1 MEKEDKAR
9 LDDMRRRFL
18 EVGVEALSPQETL
31 ELLFSYASTRTDS
44 AALSRGLLLQ
54 YGSMQNLFSASLE
67 MLKNGGLEESLS
79 VFVTLVGQVGRQIF
93 LEGME
98 SKPDAFTENAN
109 IGRYFLELVRGQPHD
124 SVYELCLNGGAF
136 LSCAPLADGDA
147 LLEDTD
153 IRREIIRRIAENAL
167 TSAANGVALCRH
179 VSGGLLVPSVTDRIL
194 IERVRAALDTLR
206 VNFRDYVLVTDN
218 DFVSMSETG
227 LMERPWEIGQ

>member
-1 MEKEDKAR
+1 MENEDKAR

-31 ELLFSYASTRTDS
+31 ELLFSYASTRTDNR
-44 AALSRGLLLQ
+44 ALSRGLLLQ
-54 YGSMQNLFSASLE
+54 YGSVRNLLSASLE
-67 MLKNGGLEESLS
+67 MLKNGGLEESQA

-93 LEGME
+93 LEAME
-98 SKPDAFTENAN
+98 AQPDAFADTAN
-109 IGRYFLELVRGQPHD
+109 IGQYFLELVRGQPRD
-124 SVYELCLNGGAF
+124 AVYELCLNGGAF
-136 LSCAPLADGDA
+136 LSCVPLTDGDA

-153 IRREIIRRIAENAL
+153 IRREIIRRVAEGAL
-167 TSAANGVALCRH
+167 NSAANGVALCRH
-179 VSGGLLVPSVTDRIL
+179 ISGGLLVPSVTDRIL

-206 VNFRDYVLVTDN
+206 VNFRDYVLVTDD

>member
-31 ELLFSYASTRTDS
+31 ELLFSYASTRTDNR
-44 AALSRGLLLQ
+44 ALSRGLLLQ
-54 YGSMQNLFSASLE
+54 YGSVRNLLSASLE
-67 MLKNGGLEESLS
+67 MLKNGGLEESQA

-93 LEGME
+93 LEEME
-98 SKPDAFTENAN
+98 VQPDAFADTAN
-109 IGRYFLELVRGQPHD
+109 IGHYFMELVRGQPHD
-124 SVYELCLNGGAF
+124 TVYALCLNGGAF
-136 LSCAPLADGDA
+136 LSCVPLTDGDA

-153 IRREIIRRIAENAL
+153 IRRELIRRVAENAL
-167 TSAANGVALCRH
+167 TSAANGVALGRRI
-179 VSGGLLVPSVTDRIL
+179 SGGLLVPSVTDRIL